1 MHLPEKPAMP
11 MPVLDTEDDDEA
23 DKLKRV
29 LFARHTLFDFGPP
42 FDYQPQPLEPDPEWT
57 SDKR

>member
-1 MHLPEKPAMP
+1 MP